1 MHHNNLHE
9 EEEKE
14 EGEGEE
20 GLELGTVKKDG
31 FVEEKIEENELELS
45 ASEKES
51 EALEGVFSGICV
63 QYNLR
68 DIVTIE
74 LYT

>member
-31 FVEEKIEENELELS
+31 FVEDKIEENELELS
-45 ASEKES
+45 ASDKES
-51 EALEGVFSGICV
+51 EALEGVFSG
-63 QYNLR
+63 NLCALQLAR
-68 DIVTIE
+68 YCDD
-74 LYT
+74 